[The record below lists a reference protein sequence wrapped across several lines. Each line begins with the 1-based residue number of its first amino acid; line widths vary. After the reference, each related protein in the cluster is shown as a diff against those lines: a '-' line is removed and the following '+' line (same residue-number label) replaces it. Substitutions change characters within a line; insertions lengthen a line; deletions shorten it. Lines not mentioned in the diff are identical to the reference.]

1 MSNKTKVTYSP
12 DFSYKKSYETIGNK
26 ELSDQDIQDIIIPDS
41 DAQLINIDSI
51 VSDVTSII
59 NSSRIL
65 PSSISTIIVSMLTGI
80 LDSLDKIDNNNLPGT
95 SSDNKAPGVN
105 NIPNQDASSTSNTES
120 IRIEISD
127 SEPKTSKHRKISS
140 DPKYYKYQNENGDF
154 YGNKFGKQITLP
166 KKLHKKVKINNQYKH
181 PDENKYDLVD
191 AFDYSVLIVY
201 RDFLERLK
209 SAIVNYTMGLY
220 EGSSYGNIYDTKN
233 KHEKH
238 TNSVDQNI
246 KHLNDNIIRS
256 EIVLDQKLRLAKKL
270 FTVNNCHS
278 HFNSLYVSKE
288 LYNRY
293 KIEKHQLEN
302 NTKCNYINQSLDA
315 TKSIYYGKYASNL
328 TNMYKYYNSCG
339 VILSECLDTI
349 AQSFVSKNIIG

>member
-26 ELSDQDIQDIIIPDS
+26 ELSNQDIQDIAIPNS
-41 DAQLINIDSI
+41 DVQFINIDSI
-51 VSDVTSII
+51 VSDVTSVI

-65 PSSISTIIVSMLTGI
+65 PSSISTIIVAMLTGI
-80 LDSLDKIDNNNLPGT
+80 LDSLDKIDKDNLSDI
-95 SSDNKAPGVN
+95 SSDNEMSGSDNLSDP
-105 NIPNQDASSTSNTES
+105 DTSSTNNTES
-120 IRIEISD
+120 IRTEVSD
-127 SEPKTSKHRKISS
+127 SDSKANKRRKISS

-191 AFDYSVLIVY
+191 AFDYSVLLVY
-201 RDFLERLK
+201 RDFLEKLK
-209 SAIVNYTMGLY
+209 SAIVNYTMSLY

-238 TNSVDQNI
+238 TDSVDNDI

-278 HFNSLYVSKE
+278 HFDSTYVSKE

-293 KIEKHQLEN
+293 KTEKHQLEN
-302 NTKCNYINQSLDA
+302 NTKGNYINQSLDA
-315 TKSIYYGKYASNL
+315 TKSIYYSKYASNL